1 MPHTP
6 ITENEERR
14 RGELLIELLGLKFT
28 KQYPDRVE
36 TSGGT
41 KTTLGLYRTV
51 KRLIETGE

>member
-1 MPHTP
+1 MNHTP
-6 ITENEERR
+6 LDENEERR

-41 KTTLGLYRTV
+41 KTTLGLYRTI
-51 KRLIETGE
+51 KRLVETGE